1 MASGSRVA
9 ESKARQR
16 ARIGATVAEEKAAR
30 KDRAERLREFFGM
43 GKLEWPVVEPDAQH
57 ICDLI
62 ANVTQFQ
69 TYRGTILTMNIPNAY
84 AQDALLTKQCNR
96 IYLRV
101 YSLDD
106 LDALM
111 DELDA

>member
-16 ARIGATVAEEKAAR
+16 ARIEGDSERAAR

-43 GKLEWPVVEPDAQH
+43 GKITWPEVEPDAQH

-84 AQDALLTKQCNR
+84 AQDALLAKQCNR
-96 IYLRV
+96 IYIRV